1 MENQYNLLGILK
13 IFIKWRK
20 QILYACLATAI
31 GSALISLLLPVYFQS
46 TTVFLAASPD
56 RISPEALFPEGNFK
70 IFDYGTGEDI
80 DRILTI
86 AESGDLIDFMV
97 DSFNLYEHYDINPD
111 LPKAAYRIEKRFGKL
126 YDVEKDKRDAIVL
139 SIEDE
144 DRALAAAMTKAARER
159 IDDIALRLIRASQK
173 RKINTLKENIVENEM
188 KIRVLGDTLKSLRQ
202 RFGIYNL
209 QAQTELLPAQFSSA
223 EAKLTREEAKLSAM
237 KITKGIRLDTIRF
250 SETRVAGIRKEVEL
264 LQSKLDLFNEGTA
277 LVDITHKQYLEANQS
292 LGEQIEYLKKIEAT
306 YHAEGSAIILVEEA
320 RLPVV
325 KSWPK
330 RSLIVI
336 AATFLVLIFT
346 VFGILL
352 FETYKDINWKELL
365 NAK

>member
-1 MENQYNLLGILK
+1 MENQYNLLGILS
-13 IFIKWRK
+13 ILLKWRK
-20 QILYACLATAI
+20 QIIYVCLATAI

-56 RISPEALFPEGNFK
+56 RISTEALFPQGNFK
-70 IFDYGTGEDI
+70 VYNYGTGEDI

-86 AESGDLIDFMV
+86 AESGELIDFMV

-111 LPKAAYRIEKRFGKL
+111 LPKAAHRIEKRFGGL

-144 DRALAAAMTKAARER
+144 DKELAKSMTKAARER
-159 IDDIALRLIRASQK
+159 IDYMALRLIRASQK
-173 RKINTLKENIVENEM
+173 RRINTLKENIVENEV
-188 KIRVLGDTLKSLRQ
+188 KVRILGDTLKSLRQ
-202 RFGIYNL
+202 QFGIYNV

-223 EAKLTREEAKLSAM
+223 EAKLTREEAKLEAM

-250 SETRVAGIRKEVEL
+250 TETRVAGIRKEVEL
-264 LQSKLDLFNEGTA
+264 LQEKLDLFNEGTA
-277 LVDITHKQYLEANQS
+277 LVDIIHKQYLEANQS
-292 LGEQIEYLKKIEAT
+292 LGEQIEYLKKIETT
-306 YHAEGSAIILVEEA
+306 YNAEGSAIIVVEEA

-330 RSLIVI
+330 RSMIVI
-336 AATFLVLIFT
+336 GATLLVFIFT
-346 VFGILL
+346 VFGVLL
-352 FETYKDINWKELL
+352 FETYRDINWKELL